1 MNELRILQ
9 ARSETERLLAG
20 LVEATRDELS
30 LMRAERDRAVAL
42 VRQIYGILMSDDV
55 TINVRNTSMAERM
68 AEWVGRSSAYAE
80 DPFKIK
86 KNFSARVGGEA

>member
-1 MNELRILQ
+1 MTELQIIQAVNEK
-9 ARSETERLLAG
+9 ERLLAG
-20 LVEATRDELS
+20 LVEVARDDAA

-68 AEWVGRSSAYAE
+68 ADWVGQSSAYAE